1 MMILDAINSADN
13 EHAVYFLVTAYL
25 ESLQHFPRGLGL
37 PKSVV
42 KLPIGGRDDLEQ
54 RLTSLK
60 QDSNLSLET
69 VVPAWEV
76 SAVLSSAVERL
87 SNDAAQ
93 AQGNR

>member
-1 MMILDAINSADN
+1 MMILDAINTAQN

-42 KLPIGGRDDLEQ
+42 HLPVGGLDDLER
-54 RLTSLK
+54 RLVSL
-60 QDSNLSLET
+60 QHDSNIVLDS

-76 SAVLSSAVERL
+76 SAVLASAVERL
-87 SNDAAQ
+87 SNGSAQ
-93 AQGNR
+93 SVENR

>member
-1 MMILDAINSADN
+1 MMILDAINTTTN

-42 KLPIGGRDDLEQ
+42 KLPIGGLHDLEQ
-54 RLTSLK
+54 RLTSL
-60 QDSNLSLET
+60 QHDSGIMLDT

-76 SAVLSSAVERL
+76 SAVLSSAVQRL
-87 SNDAAQ
+87 SNAENQAAEK
-93 AQGNR
+93 R